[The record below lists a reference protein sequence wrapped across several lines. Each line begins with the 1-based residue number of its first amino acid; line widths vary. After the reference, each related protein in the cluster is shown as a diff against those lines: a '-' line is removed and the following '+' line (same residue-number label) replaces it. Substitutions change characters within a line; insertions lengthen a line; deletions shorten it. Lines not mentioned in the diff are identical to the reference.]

1 MIIDY
6 YILHYNRPYFAEAHL
21 LLAKKYFPFVRNF
34 ILLDDGSR
42 PEALKLLR
50 EKFDI
55 VLSSNTNVNNWKN
68 GTVGDLIQNAFAG
81 SSADMVMFSEDDFF
95 PCPYYVDDSNAEN
108 DFISPDVLFK
118 NDAFVH
124 GLNDSCIDI
133 INRKNAIMSM
143 ARSNYGWKAY
153 RVKKELES
161 LLEVDTS
168 IIKRT
173 YSNWPWMMSSALAKK
188 IFIGLN
194 DTSIWQIESKVDI
207 NLKSLKEEKV
217 KLYVP
222 RTKNFIHVGFLCST
236 RKEDF
241 NNIGKFNGN
250 RKKAIM
256 HFSNNS
262 NSVNLDQLRENLL
275 NRYIDGR
282 RIDVNILY
290 SAGLHKCLKDFA
302 FS

>member
-42 PEALKLLR
+42 SDAVNVLKD
-50 EKFDI
+50 KFDL
-55 VLSSNTNVNNWKN
+55 VLSSNNNVNNWKN
-68 GTVGDLIQNAFAG
+68 GTVGDLLQSAFAG
-81 SSADMVMFSEDDFF
+81 SSSDMIMFAEDDFF

-108 DFISPDVLFK
+108 DFISPDVVFK
-118 NDAFVH
+118 NEAFVH
-124 GLNDSCIDI
+124 GLNNSCIDI

-143 ARSNYGWKAY
+143 GRSNYGWKAY
-153 RVKKELES
+153 RIRKELES

-168 IIKRT
+168 TVKRT
-173 YSNWPWMMSSALAKK
+173 YSNWPWMMSSTLAKK

-194 DTSIWQIESKVDI
+194 RASIWQIESKVDL
-207 NLKSLKEEKV
+207 NLKSLKKENI

-241 NNIGKFNGN
+241 NDIGKFNDN
-250 RKKAIM
+250 RKKAI
-256 HFSNNS
+256 NNFYNNTS
-262 NSVNLDQLRENLL
+262 SVNLDQLRENLL
-275 NRYIDGR
+275 DRYMNGK
-282 RIDVNILY
+282 RIDISTLY
-290 SAGLHKCLKDFA
+290 SEGLHKCLRDYA